1 VQTEVMKR
9 WSTIETAN
17 VPELADL
24 AGYQDDFFNL
34 FGFRTEGVDYEA
46 DSEPAVDI
54 PNLV

>member
-1 VQTEVMKR
+1 MRR
-9 WSTIETAN
+9 WTGLETDN

-46 DSEPAVDI
+46 ESEPAVDI